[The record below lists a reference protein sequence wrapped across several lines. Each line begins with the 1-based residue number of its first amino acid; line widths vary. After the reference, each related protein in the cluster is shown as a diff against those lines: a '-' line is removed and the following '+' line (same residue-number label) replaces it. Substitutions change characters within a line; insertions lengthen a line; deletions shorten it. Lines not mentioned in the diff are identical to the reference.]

1 MKRLLLS
8 IGLFA
13 ALLVLMN
20 WVYAR
25 WFYHDDLLKHSDIVE
40 ASWQVATDS
49 LELVYLGESSNKT
62 YGPTDT
68 DHRKISEM
76 LAEQLPGV
84 RCGDI
89 TQDAA
94 HAEVY
99 YYLLKNIPKDSRVKT
114 VVVTMNLRSFGA
126 NWIYSSLETA
136 LQKKL
141 VMMKGYPPL
150 MGRALL
156 AFKAYP
162 IHDQDEW
169 GRLAKRSWEKTPLE
183 FPYAFPYKTTA
194 AWNRAVTNE
203 GVKDSLGQR
212 DQALTELT
220 THFIKNYGFQ
230 IHDDNPRVRDFDRIV
245 KLAEQRGWTLVFNIM
260 AENVDLA
267 ETLVGADLLFLMR
280 QNVEYLMTRYTA
292 KGILVVNN
300 LEEVRDADFIDRAW
314 PTEHYYQTGRQTIA
328 RKVAEA
334 VQTVMIRKNLLI
346 R

>member
-8 IGLFA
+8 IVAAA

-25 WFYHDDLLKHSDIVE
+25 WFYRADLLTHSDIVE
-40 ASWQVATDS
+40 ASWQAATDS

-62 YGPTDT
+62 YGYTDT
-68 DHRKISEM
+68 DQRKISEM
-76 LAEQLPGV
+76 VAERLPEM

-89 TQDAA
+89 TKEAS

-99 YYLLKNIPKDSRVKT
+99 YYLLKNIPKDNDIKT

-141 VMMKGYPPL
+141 VMIKGYPPL

-162 IHDQDEW
+162 IRTKDEW
-169 GRLAKRSWEKTPLE
+169 GRLARRSWEKTPLV
-183 FPYAFPYKTTA
+183 FPYDFPYKTTA
-194 AWNRAVTNE
+194 DWNRAVAYE

-220 THFIKNYGFQ
+220 AHFIKNYGFQ
-230 IHDDNPRVRDFDRIV
+230 IHDNNPRVRDFDRIV
-245 KLAEQRGWTLVFNIM
+245 KLAKQRGWRLAFNIM
-260 AENVDLA
+260 AENTDRA
-267 ETLVGADLLFLMR
+267 QELVGDDLVFLMR
-280 QNVEYLMTRYTA
+280 QNVTYLKNRYEA
-292 KGILVVNN
+292 MGVVVIDN
-300 LEEVRDADFIDRAW
+300 LEAVRDRDFIDREW

-328 RKVAEA
+328 RNVAEA
-334 VQTVMIRKNLLI
+334 IKKGDAMK
-346 R
+346 